1 MFTDLAIDSI
11 IFMFMHIMF
20 IILAWKVLEA
30 VQLEQIFK
38 KNRVVESRILFI
50 MLSITIG
57 STVSNFFID
66 FIQWSRQLQHLL

>member
-11 IFMFMHIMF
+11 VFMFMHIIF
-20 IILAWKVLEA
+20 ITLAWKVLEA

-38 KNRVVESRILFI
+38 KNRVIESRILFI

-57 STVSNFFID
+57 ATVSNFFID
-66 FIQWSRQLQHLL
+66 FIKWSRQLQHLL

>member
-11 IFMFMHIMF
+11 IFMMMHIMF
-20 IILAWKVLEA
+20 IVLAWKVLEA

-38 KNRVVESRILFI
+38 KNRVIESRILFM
-50 MLSITIG
+50 MLAIVIG

-66 FIQWSRQLQHLL
+66 FINWSRQLQHLL